1 MPRRVDRI
9 NGLLRQELSL
19 LISRHLKDPRIGGV
33 ISVTQVKTSADLRS
47 ARVYI
52 SVMGDEAEKQGTLQG
67 IQSASSFLRREL
79 RERLALRYVPFMK
92 FELDESME
100 DAENLLRIMDQLGP
114 DALSTEVPGG
124 D

>member
-9 NGLLRQELSL
+9 KGLLRQELSL

>member
-9 NGLLRQELSL
+9 NGLLREELSL
-19 LISRHLKDPRIGGV
+19 LIARQVKDPRIGGLV
-33 ISVTQVKTSADLRS
+33 SVTQVKTSADLRS

-52 SVMGDEAEKQGTLQG
+52 SVMGDAAAKRDTLQG
-67 IQSASSFLRREL
+67 IQSASSYLRREL
-79 RERLALRYVPFMK
+79 RDRLALRYVPFMK

-100 DAENLLRIMDQLGP
+100 DADHLLRIMDNLNSAP
-114 DALSTEVPGG
+114 LSNEVPGG

>member
-9 NGLLRQELSL
+9 NGLLREELSL
-19 LISRHLKDPRIGGV
+19 LIARQVKDPRIGGLV
-33 ISVTQVKTSADLRS
+33 SITQVKTSADLRS

-52 SVMGDEAEKQGTLQG
+52 SVMGDAAAKRDTLQG
-67 IQSASSFLRREL
+67 IQSASSYLRREL
-79 RERLALRYVPFMK
+79 RDRLALRYVPFMK

-100 DAENLLRIMDQLGP
+100 DADNLLRIMDQLNQEP
-114 DALSTEVPGG
+114 LSKEVPGG

>member
-9 NGLLRQELSL
+9 NGLLREELSL
-19 LISRHLKDPRIGGV
+19 LIARQVKDPRIGGLV
-33 ISVTQVKTSADLRS
+33 SVTQVKTSADLRS

-52 SVMGDEAEKQGTLQG
+52 SVMGDAAAKRDTLLG
-67 IQSASSFLRREL
+67 IQSASSYLRREL
-79 RERLALRYVPFMK
+79 RDRLALRYVPFMK

-100 DAENLLRIMDQLGP
+100 DADNLLRIMDQLNQEP
-114 DALSTEVPGG
+114 LSREVPGG

>member
-9 NGLLRQELSL
+9 NGLLREELSL
-19 LISRHLKDPRIGGV
+19 LIARQVKDPRIGGLV
-33 ISVTQVKTSADLRS
+33 SVTQVKTSADLRS

-52 SVMGDEAEKQGTLQG
+52 SVMGDAAAKRDTLQG
-67 IQSASSFLRREL
+67 IQSASSYLRREL
-79 RERLALRYVPFMK
+79 RDRLALRYVPFMK

-100 DAENLLRIMDQLGP
+100 DADHLLRIMDQLNQEP
-114 DALSTEVPGG
+114 LSKEVPGG